1 MVKKRLMKRFGDMNP
16 DQYNGATLLGLK
28 GIVIKSHGAANE
40 GAFKAAIDRAV
51 QAVEKQ
57 VPERI
62 TARLNIVLPRSDQ

>member
-1 MVKKRLMKRFGDMNP
+1 MQLAKKWLKTFNETFGDMNP

-51 QAVEKQ
+51 QAVENKSQ
-57 VPERI
+57 KE
-62 TARLNIVLPRSDQ
+62 